1 MKIKKEKSVY
11 WIIFILLLII
21 TLLVFTNNK
30 QLENINSKAF
40 ANGYEICLDYYSKPQ
55 FEIYNVS
62 DCLFNMEEQKYWCY
76 ND

>member
-30 QLENINSKAF
+30 QLETINSKDF
-40 ANGYEICLDYYSKPQ
+40 ANGYEFCLDYYSKPQ
-55 FEIYNVS
+55 FKIYNFS
-62 DCLFNMEEQKYWCY
+62 DCLFNTEEQKYWCY